1 MLIKPLSKAIFLAKM
16 QPLELEQKATKSFLT
31 IKSRSVD
38 GGLSRYEFEKEITHE
53 EAENLFKLCKGGM
66 IEKERF
72 FIKSGE
78 HTFEVDEFYGDNE
91 GLIMAEVELSSIDEP
106 FIKPDFIGKE
116 VTGDKRFYNS
126 FLLHFPYKLWKDKW
140 AEEQLQSK
148 EP

>member
-1 MLIKPLSKAIFLAKM
+1 MSGLEIERKFIVSKAKAFKSLAFAHQTIK
-16 QPLELEQKATKSFLT
+16 QGYIPCQDATVRIRTKGDKSFLT

-106 FIKPDFIGKE
+106 FIKPDFIEKE
-116 VTGDKRFYNS
+116 GRRAIAK
-126 FLLHFPYKLWKDKW
+126 
-140 AEEQLQSK
+140 
-148 EP
+148 